1 MNDFRM
7 DNAPHS
13 IIMENR
19 ERCSISGVI
28 EVMSFDE
35 DEIVM
40 ETNRGM
46 LTIGGSN
53 LHVEKLSLD
62 IGELVLDGTIDAMV
76 YADEKRTGKSFWGR
90 FF

>member
-1 MNDFRM
+1 MNEYKPE
-7 DNAPHS
+7 NAPHS
-13 IIMENR
+13 VILEDR
-19 ERCSISGVI
+19 RRCSISGVI

-46 LTIGGSN
+46 LTLGGSD
-53 LHVEKLSLD
+53 LHVERLSLEV
-62 IGELVLDGTIDAMV
+62 GELTLEGQVDAIV
-76 YADEKRTGKSFWGR
+76 YAEEKRGKKGLWGR